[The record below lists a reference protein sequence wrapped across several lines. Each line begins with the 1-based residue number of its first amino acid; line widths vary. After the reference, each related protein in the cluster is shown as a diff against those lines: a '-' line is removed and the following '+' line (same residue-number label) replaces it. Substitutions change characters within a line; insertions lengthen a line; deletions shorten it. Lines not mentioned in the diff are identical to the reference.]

1 MHRSASLPDCSG
13 IYKMRLGPPWRHR
26 KLPKSHEL
34 LLYCHP
40 FPSFHL
46 WSHGK
51 VTVINWMRGEK
62 YPRVCYL
69 WCCTIFRYLSK
80 RRRGGQR
87 TRWLDGTTNSMD
99 MSLSKLWEIV
109 KDREGWCAAVH
120 GVIKS
125 GTQLSNWTT
134 AATKRAVAIPQLH
147 YGIAP
152 KDSGDSP
159 RFTAYRLP
167 SADYRLHPLSCLSPS
182 HNYWLKDLFHS
193 KWNVAMGP
201 FSWN

>member
-1 MHRSASLPDCSG
+1 MGKTHCNYENG
-13 IYKMRLGPPWRHR
+13 KNPW
-26 KLPKSHEL
+26 
-34 LLYCHP
+34 
-40 FPSFHL
+40 
-46 WSHGK
+46 
-51 VTVINWMRGEK
+51 
-62 YPRVCYL
+62 VCYL

-99 MSLSKLWEIV
+99 MSLSKLWEMV
-109 KDREGWCAAVH
+109 KDREGWRAAVH

-134 AATKRAVAIPQLH
+134 AATKRAAAVPQLH
-147 YGIAP
+147 YRIAP

-167 SADYRLHPLSCLSPS
+167 SADYRLCPSSCLSPS

-201 FSWN
+201 LSWN